1 MCCSIKMFRKPF
13 IFNKDELELEES
25 MIEYNPIHFTM
36 VDFDYLNLNDDIN
49 DINDINDMKDD
60 YKHICGIIISLIG
73 IYYLIYNSFIT
84 FFRK

>member
-36 VDFDYLNLNDDIN
+36 VDFDYL
-49 DINDINDMKDD
+49 
-60 YKHICGIIISLIG
+60 
-73 IYYLIYNSFIT
+73 T
-84 FFRK
+84 FK

>member
-1 MCCSIKMFRKPF
+1 MCSSIKMFRKPF

-36 VDFDYLNLNDDIN
+36 VDFDYLHLNN
-49 DINDINDMKDD
+49 DMNNMKDD